1 MPSHIP
7 VPREFSV
14 YTGFTKPI
22 AQDLRLDR
30 QLVALRERA
39 RAAAMEVSPDPLTPR
54 APLPARAGRSKPVL
68 SPSHSGSPTSP
79 PVRSPRRP
87 FTATLPEVS
96 DLAKERAAK
105 LRKAHEEKMAIFM
118 KRRAS

>member
-39 RAAAMEVSPDPLTPR
+39 RAATSDCHCGTERSPASTGPR
-54 APLPARAGRSKPVL
+54 APAAARA
-68 SPSHSGSPTSP
+68 
-79 PVRSPRRP
+79 
-87 FTATLPEVS
+87 A
-96 DLAKERAAK
+96 
-105 LRKAHEEKMAIFM
+105 
-118 KRRAS
+118 

>member
-14 YTGFTKPI
+14 YTGLPGPI

-30 QLVALRERA
+30 QLVALRGA
-39 RAAAMEVSPDPLTPR
+39 RAAAMEVSSWPFD
-54 APLPARAGRSKPVL
+54 AAAVAGARGPVEAGAL
-68 SPSHSGSPTSP
+68 SVHSGSPTSP

-96 DLAKERAAK
+96 DPAKEQAAK
-105 LRKAHEEKMAIFM
+105 LRKAHEE
-118 KRRAS
+118 RWR

>member
-30 QLVALRERA
+30 QLVALRG
-39 RAAAMEVSPDPLTPR
+39 RAAAKMEVSPTR
-54 APLPARAGRSKPVL
+54 YAAAAAARAGRVEAGVP
-68 SPSHSGSPTSP
+68 PSHAAARRRRFARRGG
-79 PVRSPRRP
+79 RSP
-87 FTATLPEVS
+87 TLPEVS
-96 DLAKERAAK
+96 DLP
-105 LRKAHEEKMAIFM
+105 
-118 KRRAS
+118 

>member
-39 RAAAMEVSPDPLTPR
+39 RAATLLLHLLERLVELLTLAAVDLRR
-54 APLPARAGRSKPVL
+54 A
-68 SPSHSGSPTSP
+68 H
-79 PVRSPRRP
+79 
-87 FTATLPEVS
+87 
-96 DLAKERAAK
+96 DLA
-105 LRKAHEEKMAIFM
+105 H
-118 KRRAS
+118 RRADALLLRVNRKVYDRV

>member
-30 QLVALRERA
+30 QLVALLDQRFA
-39 RAAAMEVSPDPLTPR
+39 HMRAAARIKPDR
-54 APLPARAGRSKPVL
+54 SAVRDEARKRQVIDNARAE
-68 SPSHSGSPTSP
+68 
-79 PVRSPRRP
+79 
-87 FTATLPEVS
+87 A
-96 DLAKERAAK
+96 ERLGAPGDVIAE
-105 LRKAHEEKMAIFM
+105 LWEQLVEASIAYEMAEYD
-118 KRRAS
+118 RTRG

>member
-54 APLPARAGRSKPVL
+54 AVSYTHL
-68 SPSHSGSPTSP
+68 
-79 PVRSPRRP
+79 
-87 FTATLPEVS
+87 TLPTIYSV
-96 DLAKERAAK
+96 
-105 LRKAHEEKMAIFM
+105 
-118 KRRAS
+118 

>member
-54 APLPARAGRSKPVL
+54 APRPARAGREETVVEPA
-68 SPSHSGSPTSP
+68 HSGST
-79 PVRSPRRP
+79 
-87 FTATLPEVS
+87 T
-96 DLAKERAAK
+96 
-105 LRKAHEEKMAIFM
+105 
-118 KRRAS
+118 